1 MKKKKQIMVY
11 RTKECGAQ
19 KSVLTSLAKGLLIL
33 SATTEKIIALTGD
46 GLKRENKKVKRP

>member
-1 MKKKKQIMVY
+1 MVY
-11 RTKECGAQ
+11 RIKECGAQ

-33 SATTEKIIALTGD
+33 STEKIIALTGD